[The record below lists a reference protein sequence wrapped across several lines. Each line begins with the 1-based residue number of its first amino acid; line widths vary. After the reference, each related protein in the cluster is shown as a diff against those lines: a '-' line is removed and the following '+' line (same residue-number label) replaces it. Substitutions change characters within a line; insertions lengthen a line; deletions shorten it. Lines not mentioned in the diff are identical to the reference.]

1 MIILM
6 QNKPTLS
13 KDNKIKN
20 RMTQMKI
27 SNKAGAISSNTDLWK
42 DTASD
47 IFGEQ
52 KQDIGRIT
60 DTHKNDW
67 WKTDKTRRG

>member
-1 MIILM
+1 M
-6 QNKPTLS
+6 P
-13 KDNKIKN
+13 
-20 RMTQMKI
+20 QMKI

-42 DTASD
+42 DNASD

-60 DTHKNDW
+60 DTQKND
-67 WKTDKTRRG
+67 